1 MTTSNQLPEIAKK
14 AERMMVDIEQ
24 AVRSFVRY
32 HKYTLGS
39 DIRAQAMTVVRLCH
53 RAWRDRSRQS
63 HWVSELIWAIDEL
76 KLSLQLGSQLRAF
89 KSFRQFESIIRS
101 AEEVGRC
108 AGGWKR
114 QLHRK
119 SQNPAGNAP
128 QERAQILSGRDASA
142 YYAGAKL

>member
-1 MTTSNQLPEIAKK
+1 MTTNQLPEIAKK
-14 AERMMVDIEQ
+14 SERLLIDIEQ

-32 HKYTLGS
+32 HKYTIGS
-39 DIRAQAMTVVRLCH
+39 ELRTQAMAVVRLCH
-53 RAWRDRSRQS
+53 RAWRDRSRQAY
-63 HWVSELIWAIDEL
+63 WVSELIWAIDEL

-89 KSFRQFESIIRS
+89 KSFSQFELLIRT

-119 SQNPAGNAP
+119 SQNPKGDSHS
-128 QERAQILSGRDASA
+128 ERAQILSGRATPA
-142 YYAGAKL
+142 THRGVNQ